1 MRKEIDR
8 AVSISID
15 DICDAA
21 TASTAMLELILR
33 TTR

>member
-1 MRKEIDR
+1 MRKEIVHT
-8 AVSISID
+8 ASIFID